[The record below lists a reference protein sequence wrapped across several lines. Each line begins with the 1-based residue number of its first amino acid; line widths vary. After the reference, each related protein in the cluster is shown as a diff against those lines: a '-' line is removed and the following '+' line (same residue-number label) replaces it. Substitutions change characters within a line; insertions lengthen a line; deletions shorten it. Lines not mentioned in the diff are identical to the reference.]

1 MINLTEKIS
10 RRTLLSLLAAA
21 LLSFTGILTETSM
34 NVTFPE
40 LTRLFG
46 VTLDTVQWLTTGYL
60 LMVTIV
66 MATTAFLLKKFPSRN
81 LFIFAASAFMLGDL
95 LCATAPNFSLL
106 LGGRIIQAMSTG
118 LSTPLMFHIIF
129 TQIPKGRIGS
139 MTGLAG
145 MVISLAPALGPTY
158 GGVISS
164 IASWRLIFWLVLPIV
179 LIALFLGARYINIAP
194 LGIKESFDF
203 ISLLYLAGTLTA
215 FVYTVSKA
223 ASFKL
228 TSPQFLIPLILG
240 VVLLILFIITNSH
253 GTNGLLDLSILE
265 QATTSLSAF
274 TYFSLQFINIGI
286 SFVIPVYCQY
296 VLHTSAMVAGLTL
309 LPGSLLGAL
318 VSPFAGSIADAKG
331 YGMPIKIGLVSLTL
345 GGLIF
350 VLAQPW
356 LSALIITIGFC
367 VLRFGFN
374 MGFSNSISNAT
385 LNVAREN
392 TADANSFFNTLQQF
406 AGSIG
411 VGIMA
416 AIMASSQNRSG
427 GTFVTRS
434 YTGGRYDYLF
444 VTILAVLALVAA
456 IINFRIQKHQTPLN
470 R

>member
-1 MINLTEKIS
+1 MEWKFLEEKIS
-10 RRTLLSLLAAA
+10 RQTLLSLLAAA

-40 LTRLFG
+40 LSRLFNI
-46 VTLDTVQWLTTGYL
+46 TLDTIQWLTTGYL

-66 MATTAFLLKKFPSRN
+66 MATTAYLLKKFQAKS
-81 LFIFAASAFMLGDL
+81 IYVFAASAFIVGDL
-95 LCATAPNFSLL
+95 LCAVAPSFSILL
-106 LGGRIIQAMSTG
+106 VGRIIQAIATG

-164 IASWRLIFWLVLPIV
+164 ITTWRLIFWLILPIV
-179 LIALFLGARYINIAP
+179 LIGLFLGIRYINIAP
-194 LGIKESFDF
+194 FGTDNSFDVL
-203 ISLLYLAGTLTA
+203 SLLFLAGTLTA
-215 FVYTVSKA
+215 FVYAVSKA

-228 TSPQFLIPLILG
+228 TNLS
-240 VVLLILFIITNSH
+240 VVLPIIVGLICLVLFIMANSH
-253 GTNGLLDLSILE
+253 GESGLLDLSILK

-309 LPGSLLGAL
+309 LPGSIIGAL
-318 VSPFAGSIADAKG
+318 TSPFAGNIADSHG
-331 YGMPIKIGLVSLTL
+331 YALPITIGLSCLTL
-345 GGLIF
+345 GSLVF
-350 VLAQPW
+350 LVAQQW
-356 LSALIITIGFC
+356 LTALLVVFAFC
-367 VLRFGFN
+367 ILRFGFN
-374 MGFSNSISNAT
+374 MGFSNSISNASI
-385 LNVAREN
+385 NVPKEN
-392 TADANSFFNTLQQF
+392 TADINSFFNMLQQF

-416 AIMASSQNRSG
+416 AIMASSQNSG
-427 GTFVTRS
+427 HGSFVQRS
-434 YTGGRYDYLF
+434 YIGGHYDYLF
-444 VTILAVLALVAA
+444 VTILSICALIAAV
-456 IINFRIQKHQTPLN
+456 INFQLQKRAQV
-470 R
+470 